1 MTGNGDHEVPCDES
15 DDDVDSIF
23 FFFFNVGS
31 IQMLGEDAES
41 ERGRG
46 WMGTG

>member
-1 MTGNGDHEVPCDES
+1 MTGNSDHKVPCDES
-15 DDDVDSIF
+15 DDDESDDESDDD
-23 FFFFNVGS
+23 VGS

>member
-1 MTGNGDHEVPCDES
+1 MAVTGNSDHEVPCDES
-15 DDDVDSIF
+15 DDD
-23 FFFFNVGS
+23 VGS